1 MTPPSDASFLEILR
15 AHARMVEDMEDLLP
29 EVRAVAELLVSR
41 LAAGAT
47 VYWLGNGGSAAD
59 SLHFS
64 AELVGRFRRERRAR
78 ASVALTADPAAIT
91 SIANDY
97 GFSEVFA
104 RQVEGLCREGDVVV
118 GISTS
123 GRSPNVAEAL
133 RAARALGAHTVALTG
148 RDGGDLRD
156 LADHCLRVP
165 ADETARIQ
173 EGHLLIGHLL
183 CDHVEA
189 SLSGGEE

>member
-1 MTPPSDASFLEILR
+1 MTPASDPPFLEVLR
-15 AHARMVEDMEDLLP
+15 THGRMVEDMEALLP
-29 EVRAVAELLVSR
+29 RVRAVADLLAAR
-41 LAAGAT
+41 LADGAT

-64 AELVGRFRRERRAR
+64 AELVGRFRRERRAW
-78 ASVALTADPAAIT
+78 ASVALTADPATIT

-123 GRSPNVAEAL
+123 GRSPNVVRAL
-133 RAARALGAHTVALTG
+133 RAAREQGAHTVALTG
-148 RDGGDLRD
+148 RGGGDLEA

-173 EGHLLIGHLL
+173 EGHVLLGHLL

-189 SLSGGEE
+189 TLSGEKE